1 MVKTD
6 YAFLREHNRGW
17 KHAVLSTSER
27 FLHLLISEPG
37 LFLMEDSKVKVCKG
51 TFGVQAS
58 ILAYLRVEFLAS
70 IADLLVSWLQ
80 QALPWPQI

>member
-37 LFLMEDSKVKVCKG
+37 LFLMEDSKVKVCNG
-51 TFGVQAS
+51 TFGVHLGIS

-70 IADLLVSWLQ
+70 IADLLVSWL
-80 QALPWPQI
+80 